1 MLQILLIAVPLFVV
15 VMAIAFALTLR
26 VAVNWGKEAFELQQF
41 GVESKGRVTEK
52 RQARRRGVTSTWI
65 RYEYMDQFGQRHRS
79 RRSLVTP
86 EAWDAHEQGGPIAI
100 VYSQRRPK
108 ISAPRYLLD
117 LKAGDGDAR

>member
-65 RYEYMDQFGQRHRS
+65 RL
-79 RRSLVTP
+79 SLIHISEPT
-86 EAWDAHEQGGPIAI
+86 
-100 VYSQRRPK
+100 RP
-108 ISAPRYLLD
+108 Y
-117 LKAGDGDAR
+117 